1 VDEQQSWA
9 GAGTKIPHARTVRPT
24 VEGYPV
30 LFDGEFV
37 LRMNVRGECAVHGD
51 FLVVMRQL
59 FISCRLLCKSIA
71 SVALK
76 KGEFRLSLIFCGA
89 YESRYKHPNDD
100 VFTLKLRI
108 YIPQ

>member
-24 VEGYPV
+24 VEGYSV
-30 LFDGEFV
+30 LFDGEFL

-71 SVALK
+71 SVALV
-76 KGEFRLSLIFCGA
+76 KGEFRLSLIFCGGVLTHL
-89 YESRYKHPNDD
+89 ETPCRWCLP
-100 VFTLKLRI
+100 
-108 YIPQ
+108 